1 MEKKRVFSKSLLL
14 LAITSIMLFAMSIT
28 SMAATETDM
37 NIQQTG
43 SSSSKVDITWKTY
56 LGQNIHYHVDMSY
69 DGINW
74 AMQEYTYNP
83 NETIYGL
90 TEGSSYYVRISVYN
104 KDFHSTDSSKDGN
117 LVAVSQK
124 QLVSTNPSK
133 VQNLRQ
139 TKATK
144 NSISMTWDAVAGAS
158 SYKILIFENYD
169 YKTVAT
175 SKTNSVTIKGLDA
188 SSNIEYYVAAVKN
201 VNGYEA
207 VGDRSDLLI

>member
-90 TEGSSYYVRISVYN
+90 TEGSSYLCKNIS
-104 KDFHSTDSSKDGN
+104 
-117 LVAVSQK
+117 
-124 QLVSTNPSK
+124 
-133 VQNLRQ
+133 
-139 TKATK
+139 
-144 NSISMTWDAVAGAS
+144 I
-158 SYKILIFENYD
+158 
-169 YKTVAT
+169 
-175 SKTNSVTIKGLDA
+175 
-188 SSNIEYYVAAVKN
+188 
-201 VNGYEA
+201 
-207 VGDRSDLLI
+207 